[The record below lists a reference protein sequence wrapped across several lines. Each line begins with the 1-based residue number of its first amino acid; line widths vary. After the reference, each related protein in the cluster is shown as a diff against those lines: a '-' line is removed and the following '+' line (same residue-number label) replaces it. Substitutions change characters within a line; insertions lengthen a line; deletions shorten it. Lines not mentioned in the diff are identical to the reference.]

1 MPGPRAAE
9 DLQMPH
15 PRDWQGGQMPRSSTA
30 ELSAAGIDWCIIF
43 VAAMQL
49 FRDLRK
55 ILL

>member
-15 PRDWQGGQMPRSSTA
+15 PRDWQGGQKPRSSMA
-30 ELSAAGIDWCIIF
+30 ELSAAGIDWRIIF

-55 ILL
+55 ILP

>member
-49 FRDLRK
+49 FRDLTK
-55 ILL
+55 ILP

>member
-15 PRDWQGGQMPRSSTA
+15 PRDWQGGQMPRSSMA
-30 ELSAAGIDWCIIF
+30 ELSAAGIDWRIIF

-55 ILL
+55 ILP